1 MFGANTS
8 GELRG
13 DYTHARADFTIDQ
26 DMRLYSAADQ
36 AMWRNLYSRQSRIVQ
51 GYACAEFLEGLK
63 LLNAADRI
71 PQLERISDALYA
83 RTGWR
88 LAAVPG
94 FIPDVAFFEHLSQRR
109 LPVTVWLRKP
119 EEIDYLV
126 EPDMFHDFFGHVPML
141 FHPVFADY
149 MQLYGQRGLE
159 AAGEKA
165 LPLLARLYWYTVE
178 FGLIDTADGLRTF
191 GSGILSSAGE
201 TPFSI
206 ASAEPHRVR
215 FVLERVMRT
224 RYLIDD
230 FQKTY
235 FVVRSL
241 DELHRAVAQ
250 DLRPAYRKLATSMDL
265 DPACLYAGDESV
277 AAGPVVRSS
286 FIDSG
291 TFDAPARL
299 A

>member
-1 MFGANTS
+1 MFGANTTN
-8 GELRG
+8 ELRG
-13 DYTHARADFTIDQ
+13 DYSRARPDFTIDQ

-36 AMWRNLYSRQSRIVQ
+36 AMWRNLYSRQTRIVQ
-51 GYACAEFLEGLK
+51 GFACEEFLDGLK
-63 LLNAADRI
+63 LLNVG
-71 PQLERISDALYA
+71 ERVPELQRVSDALHA

-94 FIPDVAFFEHLSQRR
+94 FIPDVAFFQHLSERR

-119 EEIDYLV
+119 EEMDYLV

-149 MQLYGQRGLE
+149 VQLYGKRGLE
-159 AAGEKA
+159 AAGENA

-178 FGLIDTADGLRTF
+178 FGLLDTRDGLKTF
-191 GSGILSSAGE
+191 GAGILSSAGE

-206 ASAEPHRVR
+206 ESPKAHRVR
-215 FVLERVMRT
+215 FALDRVMRT
-224 RYLIDD
+224 RYMIDA

-241 DELHRAVAQ
+241 EELHRAVAD
-250 DLRPAYRKLATSMDL
+250 DLRPTYRKLATAMEL
-265 DPACLYAGDESV
+265 DPACTYAGDELV
-277 AAGPVVRSS
+277 TAPTKAA
-286 FIDSG
+286 
-291 TFDAPARL
+291 A
-299 A
+299 